1 MPIKQKEK
9 MLEGVVVKLSKV
21 NKYVV
26 GERCYILLCD
36 CVKKGLYWDNR
47 DVHDFSY
54 VPGLDSQCPV
64 CGYYTWHKT
73 EEGLP
78 RGGTFYPK
86 NPTC

>member
-1 MPIKQKEK
+1 MPREKKERL
-9 MLEGVVVKLSKV
+9 LEGVVVKLSEV
-21 NKYVV
+21 NRYVV
-26 GERCYILLCD
+26 GKDCYIAF
-36 CVKKGLYWDNR
+36 CVCLKKELYLYNNTDPE
-47 DVHDFSY
+47 FTY
-54 VPGLDSQCPV
+54 TPGSEALCPV